1 MCRLI
6 SGTGRTS
13 VDAVSILG
21 CRLSTTDRVEK
32 FRNAGDI
39 ANNLGCS
46 TIENRCCASH
56 YRLSVNGNAI
66 ERRLPIT
73 LLTKGVSALAKK
85 QCVRATTDLNGQR
98 NPGKVA
104 GIKCAVCA
112 SDEEFRTRCSE
123 LGSKHLRGHHALR
136 DESLEQWGCVID
148 RYGLESHAHQAIW
161 REDVAHQVR
170 RILGCSTQGLRFCL
184 CGTSASRNVKKSG
197 FSYSQVD
204 DADSIGKLFAVDG
217 VSIHKS
223 YRERL
228 L

>member
-46 TIENRCCASH
+46 SIENRCCASH
-56 YRLSVNGNAI
+56 DRLSVNGNAI

-73 LLTKGVSALAKK
+73 LLTKSVSALAKK

-104 GIKCAVCA
+104 GIKCVVCA
-112 SDEEFRTRCSE
+112 SDEEFRTGCSE
-123 LGSKHLRGHHALR
+123 FDTKDLRGHHALGN
-136 DESLEQWGCVID
+136 ESLEQRRCVID
-148 RYGLESHAHQAIW
+148 RYGLECQAHQAICW
-161 REDVAHQVR
+161 ELVALKGR
-170 RILGCSTQGLRFCL
+170 RILSCSTQGLRFGL
-184 CGTSASRNVKKSG
+184 GTRCQRPAMRRKAALHTVRPAMLTTSVYCTPVALDPSP
-197 FSYSQVD
+197 
-204 DADSIGKLFAVDG
+204 
-217 VSIHKS
+217 
-223 YRERL
+223 
-228 L
+228 